1 MLFKTRKIQKI
12 TYQVNDKIIA
22 DIKQNTN
29 TQ

>member
-1 MLFKTRKIQKI
+1 MLFKTRKIQTI